1 MMIMLS
7 ETKYQLH
14 AKEVVSAMDLT
25 KYDGIVCVSGDGI
38 LVEVSWLMFLC
49 YCLKCVVCVFV
60 LLLNGDPFSI
70 WYVVVFFLSFLLV
83 LYFLVGGKW
92 TFRKRRLECCNKD
105 ASWNGSCRFVVLVSF
120 LVHNSCLP

>member
-49 YCLKCVVCVFV
+49 YCLKCVVCVLF
-60 LLLNGDPFSI
+60 
-70 WYVVVFFLSFLLV
+70 Y
-83 LYFLVGGKW
+83 
-92 TFRKRRLECCNKD
+92 C
-105 ASWNGSCRFVVLVSF
+105 
-120 LVHNSCLP
+120 

>member
-14 AKEVVSAMDLT
+14 AKEVVRAMDLT

-38 LVEVSWLMFLC
+38 LVEVSWLMLLFKMC
-49 YCLKCVVCVFV
+49 CLRFV
-60 LLLNGDPFSI
+60 LLLNGDPFCI
-70 WYVVVFFLSFLLV
+70 WYVVVFFLSFLSV

>member
-1 MMIMLS
+1 
-7 ETKYQLH
+7 
-14 AKEVVSAMDLT
+14 MDLT

-38 LVEVSWLMFLC
+38 LVEVSWLMLLFKMC
-49 YCLKCVVCVFV
+49 CLRFV

-105 ASWNGSCRFVVLVSF
+105 ASWNGSCRFVVLVSCW
-120 LVHNSCLP
+120 VHNSCLP